1 MNDAQLE
8 TLDQIRQFL
17 EGTEAISFQIENKK
31 TRYRWML
38 HTLVKFQYLKLSKT
52 DKGLIIRY
60 TRKMTG
66 YSLAI
71 DNSKTSR

>member
-38 HTLVKFQYLKLSKT
+38 HTLVKFRYLKLSKT
-52 DKGLIIRY
+52 DNPLYPEDDGVFA
-60 TRKMTG
+60 G
-66 YSLAI
+66 PG
-71 DNSKTSR
+71 KTVDQAVS